1 MVLFELI
8 ILVLYENANSDYF
21 YHTRVFSVL
30 KSTELIVFNT
40 YCHLDEIWDVIVSVS
55 EGFLTYSSGLSDQS
69 PLSQLYSV
77 LFCALATKSQSEIHQ
92 TVED

>member
-30 KSTELIVFNT
+30 KSNELIVFNT
-40 YCHLDEIWDVIVSVS
+40 YSHLDEIWDVIVSVS

-69 PLSQLYSV
+69 SLSQLYSV
-77 LFCALATKSQSEIHQ
+77 LFCALATNHKAKFTRQ
-92 TVED
+92 